1 MYRIFGLNPQE
12 YVNYNKFLSYV
23 NPEDRDY
30 VYNSTKEA
38 FNGKI
43 YATDYRIVRP
53 DGEERIVHSEREV
66 IFDEKNSSVR
76 VRGTA
81 QDVTEHENAQEA
93 LRASEA
99 QYRSLYE
106 SSLDGILLTKP
117 DGTILSANSQACSL
131 FNMTEDEIIQAG
143 RGDIVNKDERLAAML
158 EERKLTGK
166 AMAELTFKRKDR
178 STFVGETSSSLF
190 KDADGSIK
198 TSITIRDITKR
209 KRAEEAL
216 RDSEAR
222 FKAYL
227 ENSAVIAWMKDDEGR
242 HTFMS
247 SNCEKRFGVRFED

>member
-23 NPEDRDY
+23 NQEDRDY

-81 QDVTEHENAQEA
+81 QDVTEHEKAQEA

-99 QYRSLYE
+99 RYRSLCE

-143 RGDIVNKDERLAAML
+143 RGGIVIKDERLAAML

-166 AMAELTFKRKDR
+166 AMAELTFKRKDG
-178 STFVGETSSSLF
+178 STFVGEISSSLF

-198 TSITIRDITKR
+198 TSIIRDITKR
-209 KRAEEAL
+209 RGL
-216 RDSEAR
+216 RRHYAIVKPDSR
-222 FKAYL
+222 PILKTVL
-227 ENSAVIAWMKDDEGR
+227 LLPG
-242 HTFMS
+242 
-247 SNCEKRFGVRFED
+247 